1 MMSYIQQSKMSVKR
15 ANALFLFTTGRLYLR
30 LMLPLCIVL
39 IIGCN
44 GDTLTKPRVEVL
56 EIQALTIEPQSLEI
70 ENTASVSA
78 AVNYSGS
85 LNALGYT
92 WTTTGGEIIV
102 NTTSVTY
109 VAPNIV
115 NTTSVTYVAPNKA
128 GTYTIRLRV
137 TDGTLSVTKEI
148 AVEVTLGPAIVWQ

>member
-1 MMSYIQQSKMSVKR
+1 MSYIQQSEMSVKR
-15 ANALFLFTTGRLYLR
+15 ANALFLFTTGRLHLR
-30 LMLPLCIVL
+30 LMLPFL
-39 IIGCN
+39 IALITGC
-44 GDTLTKPRVEVL
+44 GDRETLTKPRVEVL

-109 VAPNIV
+109 I
-115 NTTSVTYVAPNKA
+115 APNKA